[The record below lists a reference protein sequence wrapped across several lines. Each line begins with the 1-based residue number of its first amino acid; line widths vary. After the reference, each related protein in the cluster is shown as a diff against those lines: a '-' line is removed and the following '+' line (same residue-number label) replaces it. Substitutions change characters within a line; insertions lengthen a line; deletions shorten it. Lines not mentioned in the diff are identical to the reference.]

1 MAFFIIAV
9 CAVLLFMLLI
19 YSLVVSCKSN
29 KDGWVNYKEFP
40 FGNIKTGA
48 GNYYYKNDENAD
60 NDEDNINIIRP
71 MSFYNYPI
79 FRKPLNWPICHL
91 VDYPI
96 PHCRSDSL

>member
-19 YSLVVSCKSN
+19 YSLVVTCKSN
-29 KDGWVNYKEFP
+29 KDGWVNYKQFP

-48 GNYYYKNDENAD
+48 GNYDEN
-60 NDEDNINIIRP
+60 NDNIIRP

-79 FRKPLNWPICHL
+79 FRKPLNYPICHL

-96 PHCRSDSL
+96 PHCRTNSF

>member
-9 CAVLLFMLLI
+9 CALILFMLLI

-29 KDGWVNYKEFP
+29 KDGWVNYKQYP

-48 GNYYYKNDENAD
+48 GNYDEVNDEV
-60 NDEDNINIIRP
+60 IRP
-71 MSFYNYPI
+71 MSFYDYPI
-79 FRKPLNWPICHL
+79 YRKPLNWPICHL

-96 PHCRSDSL
+96 PHCRADSL

>member
-1 MAFFIIAV
+1 MAFLIIAV
-9 CAVLLFMLLI
+9 CAILLFMLLI
-19 YSLVVSCKSN
+19 YSLVVTCKSN
-29 KDGWVNYKEFP
+29 KDGWVNYKQFP

-48 GNYYYKNDENAD
+48 GNYDEN
-60 NDEDNINIIRP
+60 NDNIIRP

-79 FRKPLNWPICHL
+79 FRKPLNYPICHL

>member
-1 MAFFIIAV
+1 MSLFIIAV
-9 CAVLLFMLLI
+9 VAVLLFMLLI

-29 KDGWVNYKEFP
+29 KDGWVNYKQYP

-48 GNYYYKNDENAD
+48 GNFDDD
-60 NDEDNINIIRP
+60 NNVIRP
-71 MSFYNYPI
+71 MTFYDYPI
-79 FRKPLNWPICHL
+79 YRKPLNWPICHL

>member
-9 CAVLLFMLLI
+9 SAVLLFIFLI

-40 FGNIKTGA
+40 FGNINTGA
-48 GNYYYKNDENAD
+48 GNYDENND
-60 NDEDNINIIRP
+60 NVIRP